1 MIYLDFSNIFIT
13 DQTTWTIAPQF
24 QVTISMSK
32 TKKEVPENENN
43 LLNADINTATKF
55 VILFL

>member
-1 MIYLDFSNIFIT
+1 
-13 DQTTWTIAPQF
+13 
-24 QVTISMSK
+24 MSK